1 MTVMTAGWWDEG
13 SESRSPEV
21 LAFPKWGEDCCA
33 MLYLLLRSCRN
44 MHNASVWWGCVA
56 SRSRLGISLVR
67 VGN

>member
-13 SESRSPEV
+13 SESRSPD
-21 LAFPKWGEDCCA
+21 WSEDCCA
-33 MLYLLLRSCRN
+33 TLYLLLRSCRN
-44 MHNASVWWGCVA
+44 MHNASVWWGCAA